1 MEFRIAREKDL
12 ERMCE
17 ITAQAKAG
25 LKNLGL
31 DQWQKGYPSREI
43 WENDIKN
50 QCTYVAEEDGII
62 LGIFAFQTTP
72 DISYYEIEGEWIS
85 VGPYAAMHRVCVAEE
100 AKGKGVAG
108 KMFAHGFRMAETLG
122 FSECCVLIP
131 TRGIFRCRERLE
143 KPDLKDAERSIWQ
156 VDRRKVHSA

>member
-43 WENDIKN
+43 WKNDIKKMESFLESLHFR
-50 QCTYVAEEDGII
+50 QHRTY
-62 LGIFAFQTTP
+62 
-72 DISYYEIEGEWIS
+72 
-85 VGPYAAMHRVCVAEE
+85 
-100 AKGKGVAG
+100 
-108 KMFAHGFRMAETLG
+108 
-122 FSECCVLIP
+122 LIM
-131 TRGIFRCRERLE
+131 
-143 KPDLKDAERSIWQ
+143 K
-156 VDRRKVHSA
+156 

>member
-43 WENDIKN
+43 WKNDIKN
-50 QCTYVAEEDGII
+50 QCTYVAEEDGIGHI
-62 LGIFAFQTTP
+62 L
-72 DISYYEIEGEWIS
+72 
-85 VGPYAAMHRVCVAEE
+85 
-100 AKGKGVAG
+100 
-108 KMFAHGFRMAETLG
+108 L
-122 FSECCVLIP
+122 
-131 TRGIFRCRERLE
+131 
-143 KPDLKDAERSIWQ
+143 
-156 VDRRKVHSA
+156 

>member
-85 VGPYAAMHRVCVAEE
+85 AGPYAACLLYTSPSPR
-100 AKGKGVAG
+100 
-108 KMFAHGFRMAETLG
+108 
-122 FSECCVLIP
+122 
-131 TRGIFRCRERLE
+131 
-143 KPDLKDAERSIWQ
+143 D
-156 VDRRKVHSA
+156 

>member
-43 WENDIKN
+43 WENVRKLS
-50 QCTYVAEEDGII
+50 E
-62 LGIFAFQTTP
+62 
-72 DISYYEIEGEWIS
+72 
-85 VGPYAAMHRVCVAEE
+85 
-100 AKGKGVAG
+100 
-108 KMFAHGFRMAETLG
+108 MAE
-122 FSECCVLIP
+122 
-131 TRGIFRCRERLE
+131 
-143 KPDLKDAERSIWQ
+143 
-156 VDRRKVHSA
+156 

>member
-43 WENDIKN
+43 WKNDIKN

-62 LGIFAFQTTP
+62 LVNAKMIS
-72 DISYYEIEGEWIS
+72 DIIRQ
-85 VGPYAAMHRVCVAEE
+85 HR
-100 AKGKGVAG
+100 
-108 KMFAHGFRMAETLG
+108 TY
-122 FSECCVLIP
+122 LIM
-131 TRGIFRCRERLE
+131 
-143 KPDLKDAERSIWQ
+143 K
-156 VDRRKVHSA
+156 